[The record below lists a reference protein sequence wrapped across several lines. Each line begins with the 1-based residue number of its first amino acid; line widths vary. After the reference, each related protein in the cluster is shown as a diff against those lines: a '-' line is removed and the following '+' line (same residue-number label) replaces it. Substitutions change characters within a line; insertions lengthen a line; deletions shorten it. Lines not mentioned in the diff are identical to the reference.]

1 MTTRKIERRRG
12 GEEEIG
18 KIKKK
23 VTLTVSLA
31 LSLSLSTDLLSLF
44 GFVFFF
50 STAAALSPMGRS
62 RETCLFQLFFFLFL
76 ALRFSFISSLRHQ
89 RRICSKNIMP
99 LVYTDHR
106 DGHCHDV

>member
-62 RETCLFQLFFFLFL
+62 RETCLFQLFFSFSRFAFLV
-76 ALRFSFISSLRHQ
+76 H
-89 RRICSKNIMP
+89 
-99 LVYTDHR
+99 LVASPPAQNLLEKHHATRLH
-106 DGHCHDV
+106 